1 MSDYED
7 DEDDEDEFS
16 RRNYLDAVES
26 IAKEAARA
34 DDPME
39 YVHEAVD
46 VSRWTFI
53 HYGAQK
59 VLQYSNNRDAA
70 FEEVG
75 RDALAGVESCGE
87 LFPRLAF
94 WAMQRDVLDA
104 MPEPS
109 PDGEEAAEAE
119 A

>member
-1 MSDYED
+1 MSDHK
-7 DEDDEDEFS
+7 DEFT

-26 IAKEAARA
+26 LATEAARA
-34 DDPME
+34 DDPLE
-39 YVHEAVD
+39 YVREAVD
-46 VSRWTFI
+46 GSRWTFL

-70 FEEVG
+70 FEELG
-75 RDALAGVESCGE
+75 REALAGVDSCGE

-94 WAMQRDVLDA
+94 WAMERDVLDA